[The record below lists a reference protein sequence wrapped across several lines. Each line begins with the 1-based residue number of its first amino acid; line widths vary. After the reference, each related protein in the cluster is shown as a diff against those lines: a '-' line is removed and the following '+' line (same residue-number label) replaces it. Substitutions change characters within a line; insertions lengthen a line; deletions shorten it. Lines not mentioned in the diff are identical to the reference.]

1 MQLVET
7 DKHSSN
13 LNSPPSVCEVLLYAI
28 IPFLL
33 IAAGAMPAT
42 AIVILPITLPLLYLL
57 YKRFGPYLPLGC
69 IAVYGVLAL
78 SLNYDILTVI
88 YCVTLF
94 FAFCGLA
101 VCMQFLPAQYLLAA
115 AVAVVFAV
123 VGAFVG
129 VGIVR
134 GAEGVPVGDIAAR
147 YVVAERAD
155 PVISYLARDYYD
167 GEKPQPDEV
176 KLKPT
181 DVGYADAAIKSL
193 SEWAKDDF
201 DTYTWYYCIHCGALL
216 GLVGF
221 FIATGLNGKVSG
233 RGNSR
238 FTAKIG
244 SMRLPRSF
252 LWTMALPATVTG
264 LLLGF
269 FGGYEALSATVMHA
283 FCTLPSAFGCYTLL
297 GYFASLF
304 RGKARVA
311 AYIVFGIIG
320 VVAVL
325 FPFASFILSIF
336 GVCDCILN
344 LRYWTEYIR
353 S

>member
-1 MQLVET
+1 MENSKINANTAL
-7 DKHSSN
+7 K
-13 LNSPPSVCEVLLYAI
+13 SPPKVCEVLLYFI

-33 IAAGAMPAT
+33 IAAGAMPST
-42 AIVILPITLPLLYLL
+42 AILILPITLPLLYLL
-57 YKRFGPYLPLGC
+57 YKRLGPYLPLGC
-69 IAVYGVLAL
+69 IAFYGILSL

-88 YCVTLF
+88 YFVTLF

-101 VCMQFLPAQYLLAA
+101 VCVQFLSSQYLLAA
-115 AVAVVFAV
+115 AVAVIFAV
-123 VGAFVG
+123 LGAFVG

-134 GAEGVPVGDIAAR
+134 GAEGQPVGNIAAR

-155 PVISYLARDYYD
+155 PVISYFARDYYD
-167 GEKPQPDEV
+167 GEKPQLDEV

-181 DVGYADAAIKSL
+181 DDGYAEAATKSL
-193 SEWAKDDF
+193 AEWVKDDF
-201 DTYTWYYCIHCGALL
+201 DTYIWYYCIHCGAVL

-221 FIATGLNGKVSG
+221 FIATCLNGKIDG

-238 FTAKIG
+238 FAAKIG

-283 FCTLPSAFGCYTLL
+283 FCTLPAAFGCYTLL

-304 RGKARVA
+304 KGKARVA

-320 VVAVL
+320 VAAVV
-325 FPFASFILSIF
+325 FPLALFILSIF

-344 LRYWTEYIR
+344 LRFWTEYIR
-353 S
+353 N